1 MSESPNKL
9 IRFWQ
14 ELKRRKVFGVVTTYA
29 ATAYIIIEVIN
40 NIVSPLHLPAWIP
53 TLVILLL
60 IAGLPVAIILS
71 WIFDF
76 TPQGIKKT
84 ESLEELEGKEIGI
97 KPVKRKLR
105 ASYVLNAILIIA
117 VIILVYPKIFKR
129 DTLERLRSKGEKI
142 SVAVMPFQNFTND
155 TIWNIYQLGIQ
166 DNLIN
171 YLSNNPEE
179 LQVRQTES
187 IINILKSKGFTNYAS
202 ITPSVASTISQDLD
216 ANVFIYGS
224 LNQSGS
230 TIRLNARIVDSKTE
244 DALKS
249 FQIDGKAE
257 NILPLIDSLSV
268 ILKNF
273 LIITK
278 LQKKVSSE
286 YEQYIN
292 TNSPDAYRY
301 FVYGYN
307 AFNEYDMLNAIK
319 LFSQAIAID
328 SNFFYAFYKVSIAY
342 LNEAMYDPG
351 KLYDQVELYDQA
363 KQWCL
368 RVYEQVD
375 QMPIHLKN
383 LVSRLHAVCFETPYE
398 EIKYLR
404 QLQEFDD
411 QSPDTYYLL
420 GWTYSDRL
428 HQYDKAIPEF
438 EKALEIYNKWGSKPD
453 WIYNYYFLGHA
464 YHETGQFKKE
474 KQLYKKAEQDF
485 PDVMLLSYRQAI
497 LSLSEGDSVAAK
509 RYKEIGIS
517 YMKSMSLSD
526 AIIASVFAFLYSE
539 AGLMDNAE
547 DYFRQAISLEPEN
560 PELLNALSYF
570 LIDKDRNINE
580 GLELTDK
587 ALVLNPENYNY
598 MHTKGWGLFKQGK
611 YQEALDILQKSW
623 DLRRQYAIYNHDA
636 WLHLEEAQKAVAS
649 QKNN

>member
-497 LSLSEGDSVAAK
+497 LSLTEGDTVAAK

-580 GLELTDK
+580 GLELADK

>member
-497 LSLSEGDSVAAK
+497 LSLTEGDTVAAK

>member
-268 ILKNF
+268 IL
-273 LIITK
+273 
-278 LQKKVSSE
+278 QKKVSSE

-438 EKALEIYNKWGSKPD
+438 EKALEIYNKWSSKPD

-497 LSLSEGDSVAAK
+497 LSLTEGDTVAAK

>member
-76 TPQGIKKT
+76 TPHGIKKT

-155 TIWNIYQLGIQ
+155 TTWNIYQLGIQ

-179 LQVRQTES
+179 LEVRQTES
-187 IINILKSKGFTNYAS
+187 ITNILKSKGFTNYAS
-202 ITPSVASTISQDLD
+202 ITPSVASTISQKLD

-249 FQIDGKAE
+249 FQIGGKAE

-286 YEQYIN
+286 YKQYIN

-307 AFNEYDMLNAIK
+307 AFNESDMLNAIK

-342 LNEAMYDPG
+342 LNEAMYDPV

-368 RVYEQVD
+368 RVYEKVD

-497 LSLSEGDSVAAK
+497 LSLTEGDTVAAK

-517 YMKSMSLSD
+517 YMKSMSSSD
-526 AIIASVFAFLYSE
+526 AIIASVFATLYSE

-547 DYFRQAISLEPEN
+547 DYFRQANSLEPEN